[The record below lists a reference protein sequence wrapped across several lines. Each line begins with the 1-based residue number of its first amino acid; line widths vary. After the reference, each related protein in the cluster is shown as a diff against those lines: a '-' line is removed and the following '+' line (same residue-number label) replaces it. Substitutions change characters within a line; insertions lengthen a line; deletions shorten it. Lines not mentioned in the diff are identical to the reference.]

1 MNRPLL
7 KGVPQNVVDYIMDLE
22 DQVSSLERC
31 LQATEDYQPI
41 EVRITKIIEELG
53 FKRG

>member
-1 MNRPLL
+1 MNRPLM
-7 KGVPQNVVDYIMDLE
+7 KGVPQDVIDYVMSLE

-31 LQATEDYQPI
+31 LQATEDYQPV
-41 EVRITKIIEELG
+41 EVRLGKIIEELG